1 MRINKS
7 NEKLTSLTESFLK
20 NDKPL
25 ATINLDS
32 AKKYF
37 KILSEGAC
45 TISNDSINTKLNQ
58 TINKDKIINKNL
70 ILNKLFPKSIFTAPK
85 YHKCHIRLCKKIP
98 SSLNTEKESSIEK
111 MEFNDEK
118 TKKNEI
124 NEKPKQKARIS
135 EFKKILLK
143 SDKKLTNN
151 KSIIYKKK
159 PVMKNKTNVVGH
171 KRNLSMNYYIIPKFN
186 ENKSTID
193 LNDSKIEIK
202 VRPNIRKIKKECML
216 LTKIIINNKKE
227 ELSKIIYIQKIW
239 KKIMMEKQFKPII
252 YDYKEFVTY
261 LPNSFYYNPKKPYQ
275 DIINNISNNSNI
287 SNNLNSIMSYT
298 NNKEEDNLGE
308 YYNKYNKIKITSGN
322 ITLNKVSKGK
332 NIDLNIFPNNQNR
345 VSIKNRLYNSLKYK
359 AMNNINNTFSYN
371 YSNTYNNNIYNYKS
385 PNPSSLKINKSINSS
400 NIKSKSKIK
409 SKKYSIAN
417 IIIVKNNL
425 NKWVKNRIK
434 FDYTPHEIDKYK
446 KLRPNKNFIAIIS
459 HKKEKR
465 LFLNNENKETIPKPK
480 IKKNKGKS
488 KITHKININEGN
500 LKKIKS
506 MVNKNKINKVN
517 RKQKLMNQFFIDD
530 IGNNEPPLNI
540 ENKLIMK
547 KPIFHKKE
555 N

>member
-1 MRINKS
+1 MRINKC

-20 NDKPL
+20 DDKPL

-37 KILSEGAC
+37 KILNERAC
-45 TISNDSINTKLNQ
+45 TISIESIDKNLNQ
-58 TINKDKIINKNL
+58 TLNKDKIINKNL
-70 ILNKLFPKSIFTAPK
+70 ILNKIFPKSIFTAPK

-98 SSLNTEKESSIEK
+98 TSLNSAKESSRERI
-111 MEFNDEK
+111 EFNDKK
-118 TKKNEI
+118 TKKIEI
-124 NEKPKQKARIS
+124 NEKTKPKAQIS

-143 SDKKLTNN
+143 SNKKLINN
-151 KSIIYKKK
+151 QSILYKKK
-159 PVMKNKTNVVGH
+159 PIMKNKTNIVGH

-193 LNDSKIEIK
+193 LNDSRIEIK
-202 VRPNIRKIKKECML
+202 VRPNAKKIKKECML
-216 LTKIIINNKKE
+216 LTKKIINNKKE
-227 ELSKIIYIQKIW
+227 ELAKIIYIQKIW

-261 LPNSFYYNPKKPYQ
+261 LPNSFYYNQKKPYQ

-298 NNKEEDNLGE
+298 NNKDEDNLGE
-308 YYNKYNKIKITSGN
+308 YYKKYNKIKITSGN
-322 ITLNKVSKGK
+322 ITLNRVSKGK
-332 NIDLNIFPNNQNR
+332 NIDLNVFPNNQNR
-345 VSIKNRLYNSLKYK
+345 VSFKNRLYNSLKYK

-385 PNPSSLKINKSINSS
+385 PKPSSLKIKKFINNS
-400 NIKSKSKIK
+400 NVKSKSKNR

-425 NKWVKNRIK
+425 NKWVKNRIQFNYK
-434 FDYTPHEIDKYK
+434 PHEIDKYK
-446 KLRPNKNFIAIIS
+446 KLKPNKNFITIIS

-465 LFLNNENKETIPKPK
+465 LFINNENRDTIPKPK
-480 IKKNKGKS
+480 IKKNKAKS
-488 KITHKININEGN
+488 NVTHKININEGN
-500 LKKIKS
+500 LKKLKS

-517 RKQKLMNQFFIDD
+517 KKQKLMNQFFIND
-530 IGNNEPPLNI
+530 IKNHEPPLNI

-547 KPIFHKKE
+547 KPIFHKKVH
-555 N
+555 